1 MPNHPT
7 LETFSRAVATLEDL
21 AREWREL
28 FPQAPA
34 APEHWLRVLAEVQGH
49 LREDYLRG
57 AVVGTVKSGKS
68 TVVNALMGQD
78 LLRRGAGIL
87 TAMIT
92 RVQAGPI
99 PQAVL
104 RFKDWTDISE
114 EIRRALAMFPGDML
128 QARAGL
134 FDLRRSADR
143 ELLVQILEL
152 GEKRGV
158 WAGGSLN
165 QEQLLLRSYLEGYEE
180 VKDLLEAGPLLIL
193 TGPDLARHGDLVTR
207 EATAVYL
214 KDVLLT
220 VPTSHLPERLELG
233 DCQGSDSPIP
243 QHLAQVLAY
252 LVRCDLVLYII
263 SSRVGLRQ
271 GDFQFLT
278 ELKRMGLLPHVYFLL
293 NVDLAEH
300 RQVEEIQGL
309 KERVRRELAPL
320 APEADCYAFSALEL
334 LLRRRREAGEAL
346 GPREQA
352 LMAVWEADPAS
363 TAYSR
368 EEFRR
373 FAEDWRAGLSRLR
386 EERLA
391 GGGFSQVDM
400 VARGLREQ
408 VELALQLS
416 GQDLAALQKLEE
428 RLQQARRPLLAARR
442 SLAQA
447 LAGAGENLKATLKRR
462 ISSFLDPKSGEGAT
476 LLEFIQEYEP
486 DWELLAPG
494 DGEEALRPGLYRLFQ
509 EFQKELGRFVA
520 GELTGRALEFVKG
533 QEEWLRQELLA
544 TAAPLFLS
552 LQEALAQY
560 YREVGELGLPAAAP
574 RLKVELPPSPPELQV
589 PLFPLDLPEDDWR
602 WTGEAWLRTGLGWL
616 SRAWEALKARLGRK
630 SLTDP
635 KVLLRRNLERA
646 LGAIKARLMEEARL
660 NLLDFGER
668 LKFQYF
674 FPLVDGLTSRLET
687 HLDNL
692 LHSLF
697 ADLEGMTREISE
709 AGALREARRERLAHL
724 ARRARQVEED

>member
-386 EERLA
+386 EERL
-391 GGGFSQVDM
+391 Q
-400 VARGLREQ
+400 
-408 VELALQLS
+408 QL
-416 GQDLAALQKLEE
+416 L
-428 RLQQARRPLLAARR
+428 
-442 SLAQA
+442 
-447 LAGAGENLKATLKRR
+447 
-462 ISSFLDPKSGEGAT
+462 
-476 LLEFIQEYEP
+476 
-486 DWELLAPG
+486 
-494 DGEEALRPGLYRLFQ
+494 
-509 EFQKELGRFVA
+509 
-520 GELTGRALEFVKG
+520 GELR
-533 QEEWLRQELLA
+533 
-544 TAAPLFLS
+544 
-552 LQEALAQY
+552 
-560 YREVGELGLPAAAP
+560 
-574 RLKVELPPSPPELQV
+574 
-589 PLFPLDLPEDDWR
+589 
-602 WTGEAWLRTGLGWL
+602 
-616 SRAWEALKARLGRK
+616 
-630 SLTDP
+630 
-635 KVLLRRNLERA
+635 
-646 LGAIKARLMEEARL
+646 I
-660 NLLDFGER
+660 
-668 LKFQYF
+668 
-674 FPLVDGLTSRLET
+674 
-687 HLDNL
+687 
-692 LHSLF
+692 
-697 ADLEGMTREISE
+697 
-709 AGALREARRERLAHL
+709 AHL
-724 ARRARQVEED
+724 ADQKASSLSGGERRRLEITRALVTSPHFIILDEPFAGIDPLAVVDIQNIIRQLKERGLGILISDHNVRETLWVCDRAYILNEGVILEQGTPEHLVNSEVAKRIYLGESFTL